1 LKIIFFYYI
10 SCYRKENLEAEKQ
23 AIMRVIARNTIW
35 FNVNTEVD
43 STTTTMITINDTL
56 LKWWR
61 GRQMHSQPIISI
73 EINGD
78 SAFVSWAR
86 KDSGPLYL
94 LIKIPDTTWL
104 FWTKALSETVKINA
118 IFLKT
123 GDVSDT
129 ITRGWQLEKISLAWG
144 QSNTVRTV
152 RIDSLRIQSSSYSN
166 LLITNPLETFFSV
179 DSLISFSPGES
190 VTLTLYTNTQNAC
203 AYFTLSF

>member
-1 LKIIFFYYI
+1 MV
-10 SCYRKENLEAEKQ
+10 A
-23 AIMRVIARNTIW
+23 
-35 FNVNTEVD
+35 
-43 STTTTMITINDTL
+43 
-56 LKWWR
+56 
-61 GRQMHSQPIISI
+61 GRQTHSQPIISI

-94 LIKIPDTTWL
+94 LIKLPDTTWL
-104 FWTKALSETVKINA
+104 FWTKVLSETVKINA

-166 LLITNPLETFFSV
+166 LLITNPLETFF
-179 DSLISFSPGES
+179 F
-190 VTLTLYTNTQNAC
+190 C
-203 AYFTLSF
+203 

>member
-1 LKIIFFYYI
+1 MKIILF
-10 SCYRKENLEAEKQ
+10 SCHKKENLEAEKQ
-23 AIMRVIARNTIW
+23 AIMRVITRNTIW

-94 LIKIPDTTWL
+94 LIKIPDTAWL
-104 FWTKALSETVKINA
+104 FWTKVLSETVKINA

-123 GDVSDT
+123 RDVSDT
-129 ITRGWQLEKISLAWG
+129 ITRGWQLEKIPLPG
-144 QSNTVRTV
+144 
-152 RIDSLRIQSSSYSN
+152 DN
-166 LLITNPLETFFSV
+166 LTRFELWN
-179 DSLISFSPGES
+179 
-190 VTLTLYTNTQNAC
+190 
-203 AYFTLSF
+203 

>member
-1 LKIIFFYYI
+1 
-10 SCYRKENLEAEKQ
+10 
-23 AIMRVIARNTIW
+23 
-35 FNVNTEVD
+35 
-43 STTTTMITINDTL
+43 MITINDTL

-78 SAFVSWAR
+78 STFVSWTR

-94 LIKIPDTTWL
+94 LIKLPDTTRL
-104 FWTKALSETVKINA
+104 FWTKVLSETVKINA

-123 GDVSDT
+123 RDVSDT
-129 ITRGWQLEKISLAWG
+129 ITRGWQLEKIPLAWG

-190 VTLTLYTNTQNAC
+190 VTLTFYTNTQNAC

>member
-1 LKIIFFYYI
+1 MRMLVIENNFI

-23 AIMRVIARNTIW
+23 AIMRVITRNTIW

-104 FWTKALSETVKINA
+104 FWTKVLSETVKINA

-129 ITRGWQLEKISLAWG
+129 ITRGWQLEKIRLPG
-144 QSNTVRTV
+144 
-152 RIDSLRIQSSSYSN
+152 DN
-166 LLITNPLETFFSV
+166 LTRFEL
-179 DSLISFSPGES
+179 
-190 VTLTLYTNTQNAC
+190 
-203 AYFTLSF
+203 